1 MSQNTFTIKSDFV
14 AQQQQHGAGMV
25 SNHRMSHFLR
35 RSLGDAQRN
44 TLHTET
50 VQSISMVLEG

>member
-1 MSQNTFTIKSDFV
+1 
-14 AQQQQHGAGMV
+14 MV